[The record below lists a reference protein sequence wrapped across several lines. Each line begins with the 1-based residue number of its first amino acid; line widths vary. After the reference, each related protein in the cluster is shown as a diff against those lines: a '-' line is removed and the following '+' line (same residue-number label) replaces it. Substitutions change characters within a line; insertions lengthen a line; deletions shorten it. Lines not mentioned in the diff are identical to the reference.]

1 MRKGNKNGQKK
12 KPANKN
18 LSPSWL
24 PQSDA
29 AWVFRGELVFGSK
42 IIDMVTEKLTSLI
55 LKWVLFNFVKK
66 FKFYKIQ
73 CKMTYLQVDFGL
85 KAVWFSHRKPMTTY
99 PTSISNKQSS
109 ASRISNN
116 SQMGMR
122 NKLSVNPN
130 TALIM

>member
-1 MRKGNKNGQKK
+1 MGRKRTQFNKD
-12 KPANKN
+12 

-29 AWVFRGELVFGSK
+29 AWVFRGELVFGSR
-42 IIDMVTEKLTSLI
+42 IIDAVTEKVTSLI
-55 LKWVLFNFVKK
+55 LKWVLFNFVEN

-73 CKMTYLQVDFGL
+73 SKMTYLQVDFGL

-99 PTSISNKQSS
+99 PTSISYKQSS
-109 ASRISNN
+109 AARISNN

>member
-1 MRKGNKNGQKK
+1 MGRKRNQFNKD
-12 KPANKN
+12 

-24 PQSDA
+24 PQSAA

-42 IIDMVTEKLTSLI
+42 IIHMVTEKVTSLI
-55 LKWVLFNFVKK
+55 LKWGLFNFVKK

-85 KAVWFSHRKPMTTY
+85 KSVWFSHRKPMTTY

-109 ASRISNN
+109 ASRISKN

-122 NKLSVNPN
+122 NKLSVDPN